1 MRIALF
7 TDTYLPT
14 VNGVARALGL
24 LVEHA
29 VREGHEVALVTPP
42 LPGGPAEHAALQ
54 LRQPGIEVPF
64 YRELHLCRPWLGRA
78 AQRRLADF
86 RPDLVHAATEASVG
100 WTGRRWARDAGVPL
114 VTSYCTHFAAY
125 AAGYGLGFLEA
136 PLWRY
141 LRAFHAPAERTVAPS
156 RDALETLSEHGFHD
170 RLGLWPRGVDA
181 EGFHPRRRS
190 PSIRREMAPGAEVV
204 LLYVGRIAPEKRV
217 HLLLEAFP
225 EIRRTAGRAV
235 GLVLV
240 GDGPALDELRRR
252 EVEGVTFT
260 GYRRGSLL
268 AATYASADLFL
279 FPSDTE
285 TFGQVVTEAFASGL
299 PVVAAARG
307 GVTDL
312 VDPGRNGDLFRPGD
326 VASLV
331 ETVLPIVRDDV
342 LRWGMGRDARLD
354 AEGRSWA
361 GVFRDL
367 FALYRDACSSRN
379 GTVTVSTSVGR

>member
-29 VREGHEVALVTPP
+29 AREGHEVALVTPP
-42 LPGGPAEHAALQ
+42 VPGDTAEHVPLH
-54 LRQPGIEVPF
+54 LRVPGVEVPF
-64 YRELHLCRPWLGRA
+64 YPELHLCRPWLGRRA
-78 AQRRLADF
+78 RSRLGDF
-86 RPDLVHAATEASVG
+86 RPDVVHAATEAVVG
-100 WTGRRWARDAGVPL
+100 WLGRRWALRHDVPL
-114 VTSYCTHFAAY
+114 VTSYCTHFADY
-125 AAGYGLGFLEA
+125 AAGYRLGFLER
-136 PLWRY
+136 PLWAW
-141 LRAFHAPAERTVAPS
+141 LRTFHAPADRTVAPS
-156 RDALETLSEHGFHD
+156 RDALRALSEHGFHD
-170 RLGLWPRGVDA
+170 RLGLWPRGVDSD
-181 EGFHPRRRS
+181 GFHPGKRS

-217 HLLLEAFP
+217 HLLLDAFP
-225 EIRRTAGRAV
+225 GIRRGADRPV

-240 GDGPALDELRRR
+240 GDGPALHELRDRK
-252 EVEGVTFT
+252 VEGVTFT

-312 VDPGRNGDLFRPGD
+312 VEPGRTGDLFRPGD
-326 VASLV
+326 AAALT
-331 ETVLPIVRDDV
+331 EAALPLVRDDG
-342 LRWGMGRDARLD
+342 LRWKMGRHARLD

-367 FALYRDACSSRN
+367 FSLYRDTCTSRN
-379 GTVTVSTSVGR
+379 GTVTVASGSGR